1 MICLSKLTEVWMPNY
16 TLKLHGSLWFDDV
29 FIIHQLI
36 SIHSARRISS
46 SMADSGVL
54 QVIYSKS
61 ILAEQRLHR
70 ILPPKKRE

>member
-1 MICLSKLTEVWMPNY
+1 MICVSKLTEVWMPNY
-16 TLKLHGSLWFDDV
+16 TPKLHGSLWFDDV

-36 SIHSARRISS
+36 SIHPARRISL
-46 SMADSGVL
+46 SMA

-61 ILAEQRLHR
+61 ILAEQRLHS